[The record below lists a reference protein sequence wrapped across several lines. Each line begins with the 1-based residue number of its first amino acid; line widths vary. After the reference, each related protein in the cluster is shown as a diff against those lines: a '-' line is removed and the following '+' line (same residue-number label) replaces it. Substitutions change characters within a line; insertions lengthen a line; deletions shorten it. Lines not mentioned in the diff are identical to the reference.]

1 MTNDLLSDQISLL
14 EAEIEH
20 LAKLAEGCRKIILLS
35 KIAVVLGGLV
45 LSATVFGFIKF
56 NQLVFLG
63 SITTILGGI
72 VAAGSNAATLGQVRG
87 NMRAAEQLRTRL
99 IDQLEFP
106 A

>member
-1 MTNDLLSDQISLL
+1 MSNEKLSDQISLL

-35 KIAVVLGGLV
+35 KIAIVLGGLM
-45 LSATVFGFIKF
+45 LSATVLALIKF
-56 NQLVFLG
+56 NQLIFLG
-63 SITTILGGI
+63 SITVILGGI
-72 VAAGSNAATLGQVRG
+72 VAAGSNIATLGQIRG
-87 NMRAAEQLRTRL
+87 AMRAAEQLRTRL

>member
-1 MTNDLLSDQISLL
+1 MTNDNLSDRISLI

-35 KIAVVLGGLV
+35 KLAIVLGGLM
-45 LSATVFGFIKF
+45 LLATVFGLIKF

-63 SITTILGGI
+63 SITTILGGT
-72 VAAGSNAATLGQVRG
+72 VVAGSNAATWGQIRRD
-87 NMRAAEQLRTRL
+87 MRAAEQSRNKL